1 MEEIKEEEIEEP
13 TIVEKAAQEALDVAL
28 NVINLNMLKID
39 CAPELNEEERKGA
52 QSCSTFMLEKPS
64 QMKI

>member
-52 QSCSTFMLEKPS
+52 
-64 QMKI
+64 